1 MASQTFKNF
10 KIYAALLEK
19 ELGIK
24 YDAKPYKETIRIM
37 LDGFCKAMDD
47 GDEHLKNLYIAGL
60 MLRFWDKVGKLEQ
73 ACPNIGMH
81 GEDFVDWLYEAI
93 ILACDY
99 RKWQKDET
107 VNAQQCIN
115 QCIETIRVRHYYEI
129 NLDKHKA
136 SYATISLET
145 PLCDES
151 DNGVQRTLGDTLFD
165 ENAEQE
171 AKMADGNSA
180 ARHLVQIFLNKNRI
194 VEAIIL
200 DIIAFGDT
208 QKQVK
213 HVKKGIDEEGNSYKY
228 TTYTTEF
235 WRFKAVQLLA
245 NLPDDYFE
253 YFVDNYD
260 VKTEAFK
267 AALEVLKKANN
278 NKLYRELD
286 MSLKAAKTILSGSL

>member
-10 KIYAALLEK
+10 KHYASLLEQ

-37 LDGFCKAMDD
+37 LDGFCKATDEC
-47 GDEHLKNLYIAGL
+47 DEHRKNLFIAGL
-60 MLRFWDKVGKLEQ
+60 MLRFWDKIGKLEQ

-93 ILACDY
+93 ILACEY
-99 RKWQKDET
+99 RKWQKDES

-115 QCIETIRVRHYYEI
+115 QCVETVRVRHYYEM

-136 SYATISLET
+136 SYSTISLEL
-145 PLCDES
+145 PIGEES
-151 DNGVQRTLGDTLFD
+151 DGGVQKTLGDTIVD
-165 ENAEQE
+165 EQAEQE
-171 AKMADGNSA
+171 VKLADGDSL
-180 ARHLVQIFLNKNRI
+180 ARHVVQAFLNRNRI

-200 DIIAFGDT
+200 DVIAFGDT
-208 QKQVK
+208 VK
-213 HVKKGIDEEGNSYKY
+213 ENKKVKKGIDENGETYKY
-228 TTYTTEF
+228 TTYTQEF

-245 NLPDDYFE
+245 NLPEDYFD
-253 YFVDNYD
+253 YFVESYS

-286 MSLKAAKTILSGSL
+286 ASLRAAKTIFKGAI